1 MHVYEF
7 QRYAIVKMK
16 SKKKQ
21 KNNNKKKHPAALTMN
36 ENEQTSG
43 TKQNDVVII
52 L

>member
-1 MHVYEF
+1 MHVYGF

-16 SKKKQ
+16 SKKNK
-21 KNNNKKKHPAALTMN
+21 KTKKKHPAALTMN